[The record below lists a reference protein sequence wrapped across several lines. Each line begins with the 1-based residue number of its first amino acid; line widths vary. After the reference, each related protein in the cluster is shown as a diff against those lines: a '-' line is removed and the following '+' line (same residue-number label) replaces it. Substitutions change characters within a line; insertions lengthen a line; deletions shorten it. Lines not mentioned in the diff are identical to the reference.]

1 MEYSS
6 DNIAAARSMQ
16 FAAHS
21 SASMATIWIYHY
33 ACSFHEEWTFLL
45 RSQWSK
51 VKSLYVIT
59 RYLPFIIVTAN
70 LYLDFTSNNNPS
82 KCRVLG
88 NMDSGLGVISVIC
101 SECTSRS
108 PIKLCVSD
116 LIHPGFFILRTYA
129 LWNKN
134 RILLITILSVFF
146 TFLVVSFIIDFTAAI
161 PAAYVTSTIPG
172 ITGCYD
178 STSSTSFQ
186 LFIQFLLL
194 SVFQLGLM
202 ILTLIRAIQSWRIDS
217 SHLYVVLIRHNI
229 FYYACGFSFSLVNIF
244 TSLLLQ
250 DAYQNL
256 FYEFQVTILA
266 ILATHMHL
274 YLWQMNQPTYRSD
287 ALVPRHIPISDMS
300 FVHSTV

>member
-1 MEYSS
+1 
-6 DNIAAARSMQ
+6 
-16 FAAHS
+16 
-21 SASMATIWIYHY
+21 
-33 ACSFHEEWTFLL
+33 
-45 RSQWSK
+45 
-51 VKSLYVIT
+51 
-59 RYLPFIIVTAN
+59 
-70 LYLDFTSNNNPS
+70 
-82 KCRVLG
+82 
-88 NMDSGLGVISVIC
+88 MDSGLGVVSVIC
-101 SECTSRS
+101 SEC
-108 PIKLCVSD
+108 
-116 LIHPGFFILRTYA
+116 FFILRTYA

-178 STSSTSFQ
+178 STTSTSFQ

-194 SVFQLGLM
+194 SVFKLGLVL
-202 ILTLIRAIQSWRIDS
+202 LTLIRAIQSWRIDS
-217 SHLYVVLIRHNI
+217 SHLYAVLIRHNI

-274 YLWQMNQPTYRSD
+274 YLWQMNQPAYRSD